1 MKGLFTYRVPK
12 NILISINL
20 LGLLLVAF
28 YHNNINKISIITIF
42 GLIVIIYIS
51 NFILSKISPGDEY
64 IFLIVSMLMSL
75 SIIMIYRL
83 SPELGLKQI
92 IWFVVGVI
100 SLFTSYFFIRS
111 IKLWPKLI
119 YFYISIS
126 LLLYLATLI
135 FGKNIKGAT
144 NWIVIQNK
152 YSFQPAELIKVLFVF
167 FLASYYVNI
176 DKFENK
182 LLLSLVSF
190 GNIGFLF
197 LQKDL
202 GSALIFFTIYI
213 IIVYVYER
221 DRKFIIYNIIVA
233 SILAVISYFLFNHV
247 KVRVEIWINPW
258 KYIDSGGYQVAQ
270 SLFAIA
276 AGGFLGTGIGR
287 GYPKYIPEVHNDFIF
302 SAYCEEMGLLT
313 GIAIIMLYMILI
325 YRGIKITLEQKNK
338 FYRIVALGITSLIG
352 VQAFIILGGVTKM
365 IPLTGVTLP
374 FLSYGGSSLVASFA
388 SLGILQACS
397 EVFEDEKEDR
407 YGQEE

>member
-1 MKGLFTYRVPK
+1 
-12 NILISINL
+12 
-20 LGLLLVAF
+20 
-28 YHNNINKISIITIF
+28 
-42 GLIVIIYIS
+42 
-51 NFILSKISPGDEY
+51 
-64 IFLIVSMLMSL
+64 MSL

-83 SPELGLKQI
+83 SPELGLKQV
-92 IWFVVGVI
+92 IWFVIGI
-100 SLFTSYFFIRS
+100 LSLFISYFFIKS
-111 IKLWPKLI
+111 IKIWPKWMYI
-119 YFYISIS
+119 YIFISF
-126 LLLYLATLI
+126 LLFLTTLI
-135 FGKNIKGAT
+135 FGKTIKGAT

-152 YSFQPAELIKVLFVF
+152 YSFQPAELIKILFIF

-182 LLLSLVSF
+182 LMLSIVSF
-190 GNIGFLF
+190 GNIAFLF

-221 DRKFIIYNIIVA
+221 DRKFILYNIIIA
-233 SILAVISYFLFNHV
+233 STMAVVSYFIFNHV
-247 KVRVEIWINPW
+247 RVRVEIWINPW
-258 KYIDSGGYQVAQ
+258 KYIDTGGYQITQ

-276 AGGFLGTGIGR
+276 AGSFLGTGIGR
-287 GYPKYIPEVHNDFIF
+287 GYPQYIPEVHNDFIF

-313 GIAIIMLYMILI
+313 GIAIIMLYMIFI

-352 VQAFIILGGVTKM
+352 VQSFIILGGVTKM

-397 EVFEDEKEDR
+397 EVFEDEKEDN

>member
-1 MKGLFTYRVPK
+1 MKSLFSYKIPK

-28 YHNNINKISIITIF
+28 YHNSINKTTIITVL
-42 GLIVIIYIS
+42 GLIVIIYLSI
-51 NFILSKISPGDEY
+51 FILSKISSGDEY

-83 SPELGLKQI
+83 SPELGLKQV
-92 IWFVVGVI
+92 IWFVIGI
-100 SLFTSYFFIRS
+100 LSLFISYFFIKS
-111 IKLWPKLI
+111 IKIWPKWMYI
-119 YFYISIS
+119 YIFISF
-126 LLLYLATLI
+126 LLFLTTLI
-135 FGKNIKGAT
+135 FGKTIKGAT

-152 YSFQPAELIKVLFVF
+152 YSFQPAELIKILFIF

-182 LLLSLVSF
+182 LMLSIVSF
-190 GNIGFLF
+190 GNIAFLF

-202 GSALIFFTIYI
+202 GSALIFFTIHI

-221 DRKFIIYNIIVA
+221 DRKFILYNIIIA
-233 SILAVISYFLFNHV
+233 STMAVVSYFIFNHV
-247 KVRVEIWINPW
+247 RVRVEIWINPW
-258 KYIDSGGYQVAQ
+258 KYIDTGGYQITQ

-276 AGGFLGTGIGR
+276 AGSFLGTGIGR
-287 GYPKYIPEVHNDFIF
+287 GYPQYIPEVHNDFIF

-313 GIAIIMLYMILI
+313 GIAIIMLYMIFI

-352 VQAFIILGGVTKM
+352 VQSFIILGGVTKM

-397 EVFEDEKEDR
+397 EVFEDEKEDN